1 MLIRL
6 SDIPHTY
13 VSIQIYINIHETI
26 LIYFPDT
33 IDYLNGLHSHG
44 GSTEHDVKRYLA
56 KAKKI
61 LREIERRNF
70 DNEKFDADSELK
82 TAKIGE

>member
-1 MLIRL
+1 MLRRP
-6 SDIPHTY
+6 SDIPHAY
-13 VSIQIYINIHETI
+13 VFMQIYIYIHETI
-26 LIYFPDT
+26 LFYFPDT

-44 GSTEHDVKRYLA
+44 GSTEHDVKRFLA

-61 LREIERRNF
+61 LKEIEKRNF
-70 DNEKFDADSELK
+70 DNKKSDANAELK